1 MKYIIQRFGRI
12 FFESNS
18 MMELKDSFE
27 RLIGTLTIQYMNEER
42 CLDGKEYDVF
52 QCAEGYSLLIRK

>member
-1 MKYIIQRFGRI
+1 MKYIMQRFGKT

-27 RLIGTLTIQYMNEER
+27 RLIGTLTIQYMNEGR

-52 QCAEGYSLLIRK
+52 QCAEGYALLIRK

>member
-1 MKYIIQRFGRI
+1 MKYIIQRFGKT

-27 RLIGTLTIQYMNEER
+27 RLIGTLTIQYMNEGR
-42 CLDGKEYDVF
+42 GLDGKEYDVF
-52 QCAEGYSLLIRK
+52 QCAECYSLLIRK

>member
-1 MKYIIQRFGRI
+1 MKYIMQRFGRI
-12 FFESNS
+12 FFESDS
-18 MMELKDSFE
+18 MMELKDTFE
-27 RLIGTLTIQYMNEER
+27 RLIGTLTIQYMNEGQ